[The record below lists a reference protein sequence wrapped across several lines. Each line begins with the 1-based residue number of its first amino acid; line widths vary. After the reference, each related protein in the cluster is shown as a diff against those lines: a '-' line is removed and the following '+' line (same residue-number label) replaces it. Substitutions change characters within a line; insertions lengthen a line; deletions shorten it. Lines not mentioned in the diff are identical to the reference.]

1 MGSFCRL
8 NWRSM
13 NTLTFAL
20 LAMVAVAAA
29 APQYGGYGHSNYFS
43 GSRKPL
49 QGSYSRCKV
58 VWKPVKRIDY
68 KKKKE
73 KKCHYVTIKVPVQDT
88 KTECDTSTTKL
99 CEDQW
104 VCLDYPKQENLDY
117 CQNKKWQPT
126 NYNCKEFE
134 EEHCRDV
141 PFTRYEDQQK
151 QECTW
156 EHKRVPVQVNG
167 KVAFRECPNQDP
179 YEYNRDEVKNINFSG
194 Y

>member
-1 MGSFCRL
+1 MGIILQTQLKKHEHPYLR
-8 NWRSM
+8 
-13 NTLTFAL
+13 TF
-20 LAMVAVAAA
+20 
-29 APQYGGYGHSNYFS
+29 GYGHSNYFS

-68 KKKKE
+68 EEKKE

-126 NYNCKEFE
+126 NY
-134 EEHCRDV
+134 
-141 PFTRYEDQQK
+141 
-151 QECTW
+151 
-156 EHKRVPVQVNG
+156 
-167 KVAFRECPNQDP
+167 
-179 YEYNRDEVKNINFSG
+179 
-194 Y
+194 